1 MKSIIKNIL
10 WLRLAQLKIN
20 DYYKLGYF
28 KIPIHLALGHET
40 IAVCVNKIMNKNDHI
55 LLSHRNI
62 HYNMMATKKIKLEL
76 NEFSLKKNGL
86 ANGKLGS
93 MNLSNE
99 DKNIEY
105 SSSILGNNL
114 PVACGV
120 MLGKKIKKTKGITIV
135 VTGDGAIEEGSF
147 YESLLLAKS
156 LNLPL
161 IFLVE
166 NNEWSLGTS
175 IKERRCP
182 IDLSKLSES
191 LSMHYS
197 CLEGNDPLTYINEL
211 KKIKKQSIKNNCPSI
226 IEVKL
231 KTLGYWIKQDED
243 NPNGRFINYHAGPAR
258 ELKENNLPLIE
269 QSLYDPIFVIKKYVS
284 KEMLVDMTKNIQKEI
299 NKECYEISKSY

>member
-1 MKSIIKNIL
+1 MKSIIKNIV

-76 NEFSLKKNGL
+76 NEFLLKKNGL

-93 MNLSNE
+93 MNLSNK

-120 MLGKKIKKTKGITIV
+120 TLGKKIKKTKGITIV

-147 YESLLLAKS
+147 YESLLFAKS

-182 IDLSKLSES
+182 IDLSKLSKS
-191 LSMHYS
+191 LGMYYS
-197 CLEGNDPLTYINEL
+197 CLEGNDPYKYIIEL
-211 KKIKKQSIKNNCPSI
+211 NKIKKQSIKNNCPSI

-243 NPNGRFINYHAGPAR
+243 NPHGRFINYHAGPAR
-258 ELKENNLPLIE
+258 ELKENDFPLIE
-269 QSLYDPIFVIKKYVS
+269 KSLYDPIFVIKKYVS
-284 KEMLVDMTKNIQKEI
+284 KEVLIDLTKNIQKEI
-299 NKECYEISKSY
+299 NREML

>member
-1 MKSIIKNIL
+1 MKSIIKNIV

-76 NEFSLKKNGL
+76 NEFLLKKNGL

-93 MNLSNE
+93 MNLSNK

-120 MLGKKIKKTKGITIV
+120 TLGKKIKKTKGITIV

-147 YESLLLAKS
+147 YESLLFAKS

-182 IDLSKLSES
+182 IDLSKLSKS
-191 LSMHYS
+191 LGMYYS
-197 CLEGNDPLTYINEL
+197 CLEGNDPYKYIIEL
-211 KKIKKQSIKNNCPSI
+211 NKIKKQSIKNNCPSI

-243 NPNGRFINYHAGPAR
+243 NPHGRFINYHAGPAR
-258 ELKENNLPLIE
+258 ELKENDLPLIE
-269 QSLYDPIFVIKKYVS
+269 KSLYDPIFVIKKYLS
-284 KEMLVDMTKNIQKEI
+284 KDTLDDMKKAIQKEI
-299 NKECYEISKSY
+299 KREML